1 MLVAAT
7 LLVGVFPGVAHAR
20 LDYRVQGGDTL
31 SAIAARHGV
40 SATSLVDANG
50 LDDPDRIVAGT
61 VLVIPDGEGPAG
73 GHVVQPGETLSAI
86 AARYGVSTSA
96 LAEANGITNPNLIRA
111 GQHLRVSAGSSPA
124 AQPATS
130 SSAASSST
138 SSSRDD
144 VRRLITQEAQRHG
157 WRPAVPL
164 GLAMQESGWNNS
176 VVSSAGARGIMQV
189 MPATGEWVGRFL
201 LGRSLDLSDPADNVA
216 AGMAYLDHLYNRF
229 DGDIELTLAAY
240 FEGPERV
247 VRNGASE
254 SGQRYA
260 ANVLALADRYR

>member
-1 MLVAAT
+1 MADGRWSNTGRARGGAVLVAAT

-61 VLVIPDGEGPAG
+61 VLVIPGGEGPAG

-111 GQHLRVSAGSSPA
+111 GQHLRVAAGSSSA

-130 SSAASSST
+130 SAAASTT

-176 VVSSAGARGIMQV
+176 VVSSPGARCIMQV

-201 LGRSLDLSDPADNVA
+201 LGRSLVLSVPADNVA
-216 AGMAYLDHLYNRF
+216 A
-229 DGDIELTLAAY
+229 
-240 FEGPERV
+240 
-247 VRNGASE
+247 
-254 SGQRYA
+254 
-260 ANVLALADRYR
+260 

>member
-61 VLVIPDGEGPAG
+61 VLVIPGGEGPAG

-111 GQHLRVSAGSSPA
+111 GQHLRVAGGSSPA
-124 AQPATS
+124 AQPA
-130 SSAASSST
+130 ASSS
-138 SSSRDD
+138 
-144 VRRLITQEAQRHG
+144 RRCSASCRGCEA
-157 WRPAVPL
+157 A
-164 GLAMQESGWNNS
+164 
-176 VVSSAGARGIMQV
+176 
-189 MPATGEWVGRFL
+189 
-201 LGRSLDLSDPADNVA
+201 
-216 AGMAYLDHLYNRF
+216 
-229 DGDIELTLAAY
+229 
-240 FEGPERV
+240 
-247 VRNGASE
+247 
-254 SGQRYA
+254 
-260 ANVLALADRYR
+260 